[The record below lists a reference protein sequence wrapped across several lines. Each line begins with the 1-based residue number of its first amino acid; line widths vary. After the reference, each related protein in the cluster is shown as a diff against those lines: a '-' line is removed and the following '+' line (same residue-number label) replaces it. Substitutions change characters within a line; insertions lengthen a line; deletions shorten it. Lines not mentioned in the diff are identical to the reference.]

1 MSNQITLFP
10 LFLSQTLLTFSPHL
24 GPTENGLQTRPQF
37 NRWLSALMGR
47 PSSQLETR
55 SNHGIWRQRS
65 SSRFALVVH
74 LPRNVD
80 FQLLPSMQKWRGH
93 TTAVRGL
100 AFTPQSTSFVSFAA
114 EDRFVD
120 IWSTQNAENENVLA
134 ALALDNNPIM
144 VDTHAPSAD
153 RPTVLFILDFFFF
166 LFLFLRFFCFLFC
179 IVSGPP
185 SQLLDSFFRSSTC
198 WP

>member
-10 LFLSQTLLTFSPHL
+10 LFLSPNIADLFPPSGTNRKWAADKTAVQSLAISADGKTLL
-24 GPTENGLQTRPQF
+24 
-37 NRWLSALMGR
+37 SAGN
-47 PSSQLETR
+47 SIKSWNLETKKLIQVCFGHPPPKGM
-55 SNHGIWRQRS
+55 SIS
-65 SSRFALVVH
+65 KFS
-74 LPRNVD
+74 
-80 FQLLPSMQKWRGH
+80 LPSMQKWRGH

-100 AFTPQSTSFVSFAA
+100 AFTPQGTSFVSYAA

-166 LFLFLRFFCFLFC
+166 FFF
-179 IVSGPP
+179 S
-185 SQLLDSFFRSSTC
+185 
-198 WP
+198 

>member
-1 MSNQITLFP
+1 
-10 LFLSQTLLTFSPHL
+10 
-24 GPTENGLQTRPQF
+24 
-37 NRWLSALMGR
+37 
-47 PSSQLETR
+47 
-55 SNHGIWRQRS
+55 
-65 SSRFALVVH
+65 
-74 LPRNVD
+74 
-80 FQLLPSMQKWRGH
+80 MQKWRGH

-166 LFLFLRFFCFLFC
+166 FFF
-179 IVSGPP
+179 S
-185 SQLLDSFFRSSTC
+185 
-198 WP
+198 